1 MSDSTNK
8 QRLFVAEYL
17 KYLNTIREGVDPGRV
32 NPTEREGK
40 KSPVSS
46 ATPKESAVE
55 HRYADLGEVRLHYAE
70 AGEGPLVVLLHGF
83 PEFWYSWRFQI
94 PALAEAGFRVV
105 APDMRG
111 YNLSDKPRGVK
122 NYRAELLGQDV
133 VRLIRACGEER
144 AAVVGHDWGAAVAW
158 IAAMHHPKRVE
169 KLAILNV
176 PHPYRFLCG
185 LRTLR
190 QLRKSWYV
198 FFFQIPWLPE
208 VAVRAGN
215 FASLRAIFRKDP
227 VRAGV
232 FSSQDIERYVGA
244 MARPGALTATM
255 NYYRALF
262 RQTPARVRGQVRRVE
277 MPVLVIWGERDRY
290 LDAELA
296 EPDRNWVP
304 NVRVERLPDASHW
317 VQLDQPEEVNALLLE
332 FLSNHCRGGSRQEA
346 SRSEEEW
353 PAH

>member
-1 MSDSTNK
+1 
-8 QRLFVAEYL
+8 
-17 KYLNTIREGVDPGRV
+17 
-32 NPTEREGK
+32 
-40 KSPVSS
+40 VSN
-46 ATPKESAVE
+46 AKPKDHLVE

-83 PEFWYSWRFQI
+83 PEFWYSWRFQM
-94 PALAEAGFRVV
+94 PALAEAGFRIV

-111 YNLSDKPRGVK
+111 YNLSVKPRGVK

-133 VRLIRACGEER
+133 VHLIRACGEER

-158 IAAMHHPKRVE
+158 IAAMHHPARVQ

-176 PHPYRFLCG
+176 PHPYRFLRG
-185 LRTLR
+185 LRSLS

-208 VAVRAGN
+208 VAVRANN
-215 FASLRAIFRKDP
+215 FASLRAIFRNDP
-227 VRAGV
+227 VRPGA
-232 FSSQDIERYVGA
+232 FSPQDIERYIEA
-244 MARPGALTATM
+244 ISRPGALTAAM

-262 RQTPARVRGQVRRVE
+262 RQSPARVQGQMRRVE

-290 LDAELA
+290 LGAELA

-304 NVRVERLPDASHW
+304 NVHVERLQEGSHW

-332 FLSNHCRGGSRQEA
+332 FLSNRSRGGD
-346 SRSEEEW
+346 
-353 PAH
+353 